1 MPATEA
7 LQGIRPDSR
16 EFRWQ
21 INCCV
26 EGMAKALSVVLVFL
40 LAFASTAGA
49 QDVLTPAW
57 TKTLAKGGRF
67 LAAHELGRCI
77 LVDQNGAIEVLDE
90 TGALAWRWNY
100 RKVSRLIYPQETA
113 VSADCDAIAT
123 TGSATYKY
131 TWLVEKGGKSVMIGS
146 MGTPSAVQFDR
157 TGQRLLIGTF
167 TGMLQMHDRA
177 GYLLLTRAVRAP
189 VTIAGL
195 AVMNDNGRV
204 AFQDRDSGGVEMQYD
219 AWLLASS
226 ADPKRQWLA
235 SSERIAC
242 FDEQG
247 RVLAEIPSQTFYR
260 EVVVSRDFGQVVRID
275 RDGNTTRLF
284 GYTVTAPCKP

>member
-1 MPATEA
+1 
-7 LQGIRPDSR
+7 
-16 EFRWQ
+16 
-21 INCCV
+21 
-26 EGMAKALSVVLVFL
+26 
-40 LAFASTAGA
+40 
-49 QDVLTPAW
+49 
-57 TKTLAKGGRF
+57 
-67 LAAHELGRCI
+67 
-77 LVDQNGAIEVLDE
+77 
-90 TGALAWRWNY
+90 
-100 RKVSRLIYPQETA
+100 LIYPQETA

-189 VTIAGL
+189 VTIEGL

>member
-1 MPATEA
+1 
-7 LQGIRPDSR
+7 
-16 EFRWQ
+16 
-21 INCCV
+21 
-26 EGMAKALSVVLVFL
+26 MAKALSMVLVFL

-49 QDVLTPAW
+49 QDVLSPAW

-113 VSADCDAIAT
+113 GSPDCDAIAT

-146 MGTPSAVQFDR
+146 MGTPSSVQFDR

-167 TGMLQMHDRA
+167 TGLLQMHDRN

-189 VTIAGL
+189 ATIEGL
-195 AVMNDNGRV
+195 EVINDNGRV
-204 AFQDRDSGGVEMQYD
+204 AFKDRDTGGEMPSD
-219 AWLLASS
+219 TWLLAST
-226 ADPKRQWLA
+226 ADPTRKWLA

-242 FDEQG
+242 LDEQG

-275 RDGNTTRLF
+275 REGNTTRLF